1 MSYRKNLNS
10 IIYGGDNMVNLS
22 DVRYLPRWIILMID
36 IVLIFGATY
45 FSCYI
50 IEKLNNNT
58 RVFYNNEY
66 M

>member
-50 IEKLNNNT
+50 IEKSNNIGKS
-58 RVFYNNEY
+58 
-66 M
+66 